1 MARAHPVSTPT
12 KMEAGPIVKV
22 QFYTILRILSR
33 RKSFRRITFANFGYN
48 NNFLSGYDTLPVESM
63 QGLELG
69 SHHGGPTPSATS
81 PTMGMGMGGM
91 GGHSMGLPM
100 QSNNYAPVDHM
111 GSDMDFDPLNHMGQ
125 ATPPQPPHDAQA
137 AWYDTDL

>member
-1 MARAHPVSTPT
+1 VIDEDS
-12 KMEAGPIVKV
+12 
-22 QFYTILRILSR
+22 QLRIFIR
-33 RKSFRRITFANFGYN
+33 FDFGYC
-48 NNFLSGYDTLPVESM
+48 NFVVVFCYFQIGYDALPVESM

-69 SHHGGPTPSATS
+69 SHHGGPPPSATS
-81 PTMGMGMGGM
+81 PTMGMGMNM
-91 GGHSMGLPM
+91 GHSMGLPI

-111 GSDMDFDPLNHMGQ
+111 GSDLDFDPLNHMGQ

>member
-1 MARAHPVSTPT
+1 VELFNRLLFLKWNRSIVIRFQCTYVS
-12 KMEAGPIVKV
+12 
-22 QFYTILRILSR
+22 FY
-33 RKSFRRITFANFGYN
+33 
-48 NNFLSGYDTLPVESM
+48 FLFYAGYDALPVESM

-81 PTMGMGMGGM
+81 PTMGMGMG
-91 GGHSMGLPM
+91 HSMGMPM
-100 QSNNYAPVDHM
+100 QSSNNYAPVDHM
-111 GSDMDFDPLNHMGQ
+111 DFKTGSDLDFDPLNHMGQ

>member
-1 MARAHPVSTPT
+1 LLKGNRLILFLNNRTLSLTFS
-12 KMEAGPIVKV
+12 
-22 QFYTILRILSR
+22 FY
-33 RKSFRRITFANFGYN
+33 
-48 NNFLSGYDTLPVESM
+48 SGYDALPVESM

-81 PTMGMGMGGM
+81 PTMGMGMG
-91 GGHSMGLPM
+91 HSMGMPM
-100 QSNNYAPVDHM
+100 QSSNYAPVDHM
-111 GSDMDFDPLNHMGQ
+111 DFKTGSDLDFDPLNHMGQ